1 MLTGTFAQVN
11 VQFSEIFELF
21 LEIDCA
27 EGGLGRIKG
36 NHLIMFFKVK
46 QSSHYIAHI
55 VAQRFFDRCFSLHG

>member
-36 NHLIMFFKVK
+36 NDLIMFVNLTWLKSRASQPF
-46 QSSHYIAHI
+46 
-55 VAQRFFDRCFSLHG
+55 